1 MRDLPLIACE
11 AGTYKGFG
19 ILLDGRPPKLS
30 LEEFKGVSSAWM
42 AGQMRGVTPLE
53 NLGVENLVLF
63 LGLELVLLYFP
74 VPILQ
79 GLQGPHYL
87 GAQDNGCDRIF
98 LVTACMSCKFD
109 IFGAR
114 VVGYPK
120 LKPDEE

>member
-53 NLGVENLVLF
+53 NLGAKSFRDKQEVGWPPSWVW
-63 LGLELVLLYFP
+63 FP
-74 VPILQ
+74 DLSLSYSSHLT
-79 GLQGPHYL
+79 G
-87 GAQDNGCDRIF
+87 
-98 LVTACMSCKFD
+98 
-109 IFGAR
+109 
-114 VVGYPK
+114 
-120 LKPDEE
+120 